1 MVLIASCGGVPSRH
15 PAAVR
20 GGVPATG
27 PGFPVER
34 ADPSPQ
40 DLQLSGSVKGYVT
53 QARAVCVQLAPPPEA
68 EYVAQLL
75 LELKPG
81 PYLLVL
87 AVRPY
92 IGPGSYADGGARPA
106 SGEPVATITL
116 SRWRTPPTYAPSRPT
131 RPSSFTVDGTGLAGR
146 LSGQGIP
153 AAGGKVSISG
163 SWNCLP
169 LR

>member
-1 MVLIASCGGVPSRH
+1 M
-15 PAAVR
+15 PAAPDHVAVR
-20 GGVPATG
+20 LVGEDDQVG
-27 PGFPVER
+27 PPDQAGSLGL
-34 ADPSPQ
+34 AD
-40 DLQLSGSVKGYVT
+40 
-53 QARAVCVQLAPPPEA
+53 
-68 EYVAQLL
+68 
-75 LELKPG
+75 
-81 PYLLVL
+81 LLVL

-116 SRWRTPPTYAPSRPT
+116 SRWRTPPTDAPSRPT

-146 LSGQGIP
+146 LNGQGIP

>member
-1 MVLIASCGGVPSRH
+1 PPPPRPPPLPYTTLFRS

-68 EYVAQLL
+68 EFVAQLL

-81 PYLLVL
+81 RSEEHTSELQSLAYLV
-87 AVRPY
+87 
-92 IGPGSYADGGARPA
+92 
-106 SGEPVATITL
+106 
-116 SRWRTPPTYAPSRPT
+116 
-131 RPSSFTVDGTGLAGR
+131 
-146 LSGQGIP
+146 
-153 AAGGKVSISG
+153 
-163 SWNCLP
+163 C
-169 LR
+169 